1 MTPCDYDVLIVGG
14 GPGGS
19 SCAWGLRDS
28 GLRVA
33 ILDKAEFPRHKVCAG
48 WITPQVLETLSI
60 DPDDYGNPKG
70 CGIDWTLQP
79 ITGFQTG
86 LIGNRTLETR
96 YDRVVSYGIRRCEF
110 DDYLLHRSGAE
121 LLHGESLTSHR
132 PLQDGE
138 GWLINESLTARMLVG
153 AGGHFCPVARG
164 LNPNVKKTENVVLAR
179 EVEFPLDER
188 QKHECLVHGETPELH
203 FAPDL
208 GGYGWCFRKGDYLN
222 IGLGRRGEKH
232 LTEHL
237 DAFVKSLQ
245 EARRIPTD
253 IPIPFQGHAYRLH
266 DGEMHRVVADR
277 LLLVGDAAGLAYPES
292 GEGIRPAVESGLL
305 AAGIIEAAAG
315 DYSRRQ
321 LAAYESALQTR
332 FGRPGKSESVL
343 WARLPV
349 RIREFAIES
358 LLSSRAFTR
367 RVILDRWFLHSRQP
381 SLNLPHCEADSLP
394 VN

>member
-60 DPDDYGNPKG
+60 DPEDYGEG
-70 CGIDWTLQP
+70 RTLQP

-86 LIGNRTLETR
+86 LIGKRTLETR

-121 LLHGESLTSHR
+121 LLQGESLTSHR
-132 PLQDGE
+132 LLPDGE

-164 LNPNVKKTENVVLAR
+164 LNPDAKKTENVVLAR

-188 QKHECLVHGETPELH
+188 QKQECLVRGETPELY

-237 DAFVKSLQ
+237 YAFITDLQ
-245 EARRIPTD
+245 RSRRIPSH

-266 DGEMHRVVADR
+266 DGEMPRVVADS

-321 LAAYESALQTR
+321 LSSYETAL
-332 FGRPGKSESVL
+332 
-343 WARLPV
+343 
-349 RIREFAIES
+349 
-358 LLSSRAFTR
+358 
-367 RVILDRWFLHSRQP
+367 
-381 SLNLPHCEADSLP
+381 
-394 VN
+394 